1 MIQAYFYYS
10 LMGSR
15 SFGSLPLLKH
25 IHKSNDKYS
34 MHVHHRCFLLRSL
47 SDFFC
52 CSCKGITVIHMR
64 CRLWSLT
71 RWLVIIHIYMKC
83 KCNFTISIIYLI
95 YILYNHV
102 LGFIFFNAISR
113 YQTTAEKRFTMRQ
126 VSCYEALKLFIMMSC
141 MNGIAHA
148 AFITCI
154 MC

>member
-1 MIQAYFYYS
+1 MQRYNSYS
-10 LMGSR
+10 YEMSAL
-15 SFGSLPLLKH
+15 
-25 IHKSNDKYS
+25 KSNKMAGYY
-34 MHVHHRCFLLRSL
+34 
-47 SDFFC
+47 
-52 CSCKGITVIHMR
+52 TY
-64 CRLWSLT
+64 
-71 RWLVIIHIYMKC
+71 IYMKC